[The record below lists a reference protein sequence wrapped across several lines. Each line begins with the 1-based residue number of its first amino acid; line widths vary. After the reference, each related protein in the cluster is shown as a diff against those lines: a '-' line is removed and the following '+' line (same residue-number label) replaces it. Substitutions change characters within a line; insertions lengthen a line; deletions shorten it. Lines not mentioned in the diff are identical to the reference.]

1 MNYKKTLDI
10 SKRLDLINRN
20 YYMLGVL
27 AVEEE
32 TYPHIGLSSSLVSR
46 KDFDDQNLVFYV
58 KSITTEPSL
67 LLELELDTDLFVG
80 FSDHSLSRVEN
91 RIKDGKYRY
100 VEIDEKETLLQ
111 KRLTNKIML
120 LKLRIEEDRNGR
132 DKYYKNFYIE
142 DMEDFKGIKNFAT
155 IADIYQ
161 EEFVPLPIANLEE
174 KEFEAKIA
182 AGETIVFPNFNILE
196 YEIDKILVNNTLY
209 FDPQNNWELKSS
221 TQCINTKPAALEK
234 IKLPE
239 DFNKNVLYKHNND
252 LLFISNSYNIKLDK
266 LKSEKIKTDGKETIK
281 DLKELKDAVN
291 RKNLIK
297 NKKEQ
302 TVESDK
308 EDTAEKAEQKSNQE
322 SQKQAQKL
330 KTEIKQ
336 ETEIKKAA
344 DSKENNFLS
353 QLYQKALS
361 ENLYYKKEDL
371 YNLHISIKTSPLTV
385 ISGMSGT
392 GKTRMAQLYAETLS
406 LNYNEEY
413 IIIPISP
420 SYTEPGDVLGYLN
433 TMTGIYTPAETGLVD
448 LLIKAEKNRDKIY
461 MVIFDEMN
469 LSQVEHWF
477 SPFISLLEL
486 KDEAR
491 KLTLFNQNSTCHNN
505 YNSEVKIGNNVIF
518 VGTVNIDETTK
529 DFSDRLLDRSNVIT
543 PEKMN
548 FSQIKDELEKTDKL
562 KIKELENKSFN
573 KIKFF
578 DDWREEAEN
587 SIKFLSKKELLL
599 LDKLHQ
605 TLNNVDSQKGV
616 SFRIVENIARYIKN
630 IPTDEKG
637 SRYIDYGRA
646 FDLQVKQRILT
657 KLKGHQQQYGDL
669 IGELNP
675 DDPEEKIED
684 SKIYD
689 ILTSAAAQEIS
700 AFNYSLKELKRKA
713 KEMYYNGYAT

>member
-1 MNYKKTLDI
+1 MSYKQKLDI
-10 SKRLDLINRN
+10 SKRIDLINQN
-20 YYMLGVL
+20 YYMLGIL
-27 AVEEE
+27 ATEEE
-32 TYPHIGLSSSLVSR
+32 SYPNIGFYSTLVSR
-46 KDFDDQNLVFYV
+46 NDYNDQNLIFYV

-80 FSDHSLSRVEN
+80 YSDYSLSNVEK
-91 RIKDGKYRY
+91 RIKDNKYNY
-100 VEIDEKETLLQ
+100 VEIDEKESLLK

-120 LKLRIEEDRNGR
+120 LKLRIEEDHKGR
-132 DKYYKNFYIE
+132 EKYYKNFYIE
-142 DMEDFKGIKNFAT
+142 DMEEFNGIKNYQS
-155 IADIYQ
+155 IEDIYN
-161 EEFVPLPIANLEE
+161 EEFIPLPIAKLSEA
-174 KEFEAKIA
+174 EFENKML
-182 AGETIVFPNFNILE
+182 AGESITFPNFNILE

-209 FDPQNNWELKSS
+209 FDPQNNWEIKSS
-221 TQCINTKPAALEK
+221 NKCTNTAPSNLEQIELPA
-234 IKLPE
+234 
-239 DFNKNVLYKHNND
+239 DFNKNILYKYNND
-252 LLFISNSYNIKLDK
+252 LIFISNNYNIKLDK
-266 LKSEKIKTDGKETIK
+266 MKSEKIDFSNKQKIDDLKKLKSAMNRKSNVEKNRQMVSKNK
-281 DLKELKDAVN
+281 DLENKNKKVIEVNQKEKKELKSVN
-291 RKNLIK
+291 N
-297 NKKEQ
+297 
-302 TVESDK
+302 
-308 EDTAEKAEQKSNQE
+308 
-322 SQKQAQKL
+322 
-330 KTEIKQ
+330 
-336 ETEIKKAA
+336 
-344 DSKENNFLS
+344 SKENDFLD

-406 LNYNEEY
+406 LNYNQEY

-448 LLIKAEKNRDKIY
+448 LLKEAENNKDKIY

-491 KLTLFNQNSTCHNN
+491 KLTLFNKNSTCHNN
-505 YNSEVKIGNNVIF
+505 YKPEIKIGNNVIF

-548 FSQIKDELEKTDKL
+548 FSNIKEELEKTDNLNNKD
-562 KIKELENKSFN
+562 LENKSFN

-587 SIKFLSKKELLL
+587 SIKFLSKQELSL
-599 LDKLHQ
+599 LDELHE

-630 IPTDEKG
+630 IPIDEKG
-637 SRYIDYGRA
+637 NQYIEYGRA

-675 DDPEEKIED
+675 NEPTDEIEN
-684 SKIYD
+684 SKIYN
-689 ILTSAAAQEIS
+689 ILSSDKAQKIS
-700 AFNYSLKELKRKA
+700 AFNHSLEELKRKA